1 MYRKIMKQEK
11 RLGWS
16 RQILEEA
23 TFFRNQLYKTNL
35 GLRQTN
41 KTLQVI
47 ETVALLVRMVR
58 VQSVL
63 GVPAE
68 N

>member
-1 MYRKIMKQEK
+1 MKQEK